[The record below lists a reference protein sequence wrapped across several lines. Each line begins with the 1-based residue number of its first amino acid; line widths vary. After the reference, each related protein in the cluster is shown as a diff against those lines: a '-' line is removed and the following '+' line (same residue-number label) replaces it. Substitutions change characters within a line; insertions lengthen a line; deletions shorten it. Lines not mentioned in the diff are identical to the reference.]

1 MKNVIPEIDTDKEVL
16 SHPEV
21 NRPAL
26 QLTGFFDHFD
36 RERVQIIGYV
46 EQAYIKTLSREVK
59 VQMYERL
66 LTSEIPCIVYSRG
79 QMPDEDMQELCRRYQ
94 VPLLVSDK
102 TTSDLMAEVMRI
114 EPTEFLTRART
125 ITNRYL
131 NTVDFWNVSVNYP
144 SSQKSLQMIRKSFLI
159 DDLKEKMEYNQK
171 QVGNIFDIN
180 REIVDR
186 QEAKEEKE
194 RDDQS
199 NTALTILSVLC
210 FFSAMIDGNDYLS
223 TLDWLIP
230 AGVLDIILK
239 GVFPIT
245 MIGILLYVLKK
256 LYGRSK

>member
-1 MKNVIPEIDTDKEVL
+1 MTDESIWSKAQPRGISRSL
-16 SHPEV
+16 P
-21 NRPAL
+21 RRK
-26 QLTGFFDHFD
+26 TGL
-36 RERVQIIGYV
+36 
-46 EQAYIKTLSREVK
+46 ASNTKKSYIKSKSHCLIFYQSIVGGLYTII
-59 VQMYERL
+59 
-66 LTSEIPCIVYSRG
+66 SEGKFTQS
-79 QMPDEDMQELCRRYQ
+79 
-94 VPLLVSDK
+94 
-102 TTSDLMAEVMRI
+102 
-114 EPTEFLTRART
+114 
-125 ITNRYL
+125 
-131 NTVDFWNVSVNYP
+131 
-144 SSQKSLQMIRKSFLI
+144 KSFLI

>member
-1 MKNVIPEIDTDKEVL
+1 
-16 SHPEV
+16 
-21 NRPAL
+21 
-26 QLTGFFDHFD
+26 
-36 RERVQIIGYV
+36 
-46 EQAYIKTLSREVK
+46 
-59 VQMYERL
+59 
-66 LTSEIPCIVYSRG
+66 
-79 QMPDEDMQELCRRYQ
+79 
-94 VPLLVSDK
+94 
-102 TTSDLMAEVMRI
+102 
-114 EPTEFLTRART
+114 
-125 ITNRYL
+125 
-131 NTVDFWNVSVNYP
+131 
-144 SSQKSLQMIRKSFLI
+144 MIRKSFLI

-223 TLDWLIP
+223 TL
-230 AGVLDIILK
+230 K

>member
-1 MKNVIPEIDTDKEVL
+1 MTDGSIWSKAQPRGISRSL
-16 SHPEV
+16 P
-21 NRPAL
+21 RRK
-26 QLTGFFDHFD
+26 TGL
-36 RERVQIIGYV
+36 
-46 EQAYIKTLSREVK
+46 ASNTKKSYIKSKSHCLIFYQSIVGGLYTII
-59 VQMYERL
+59 
-66 LTSEIPCIVYSRG
+66 SEGKFTQS
-79 QMPDEDMQELCRRYQ
+79 
-94 VPLLVSDK
+94 
-102 TTSDLMAEVMRI
+102 
-114 EPTEFLTRART
+114 
-125 ITNRYL
+125 
-131 NTVDFWNVSVNYP
+131 
-144 SSQKSLQMIRKSFLI
+144 KSFLI

>member
-1 MKNVIPEIDTDKEVL
+1 
-16 SHPEV
+16 
-21 NRPAL
+21 
-26 QLTGFFDHFD
+26 
-36 RERVQIIGYV
+36 
-46 EQAYIKTLSREVK
+46 
-59 VQMYERL
+59 
-66 LTSEIPCIVYSRG
+66 
-79 QMPDEDMQELCRRYQ
+79 
-94 VPLLVSDK
+94 
-102 TTSDLMAEVMRI
+102 MAEVMRI

-159 DDLKEKMEYNQK
+159 DELKEKMEYNQK

>member
-1 MKNVIPEIDTDKEVL
+1 MGQYSRAFVVAHTNVLLDFEKDLRGTIQARMYNAAFTC
-16 SHPEV
+16 
-21 NRPAL
+21 
-26 QLTGFFDHFD
+26 F
-36 RERVQIIGYV
+36 YV
-46 EQAYIKTLSREVK
+46 E
-59 VQMYERL
+59 L
-66 LTSEIPCIVYSRG
+66 LMFEEAALTCFNK
-79 QMPDEDMQELCRRYQ
+79 EL
-94 VPLLVSDK
+94 
-102 TTSDLMAEVMRI
+102 
-114 EPTEFLTRART
+114 FLTRART